1 MGHWH
6 VFRHIRL
13 RVLLLPVL
21 VIAAALLFAAVK
33 IWIPGLP
40 FFPTKTIAATPADME
55 MPYGEV
61 RIPTSDGEVLSA
73 WFIPGAPGRGP
84 GAGLTLLFFHGNSG
98 NISSYLR
105 AAAIFHQLGL
115 DVLMPDYRGF
125 GNSTGLPSV
134 EGTQL
139 DAMAAW
145 EWLRLHKGLAPD
157 RLVIFGRSLGGG
169 PASYL
174 AARIEP
180 RALILESTF
189 TSLHDVAKG
198 MFPEF
203 LVSLLLRRDY
213 DVRARLSGLRL
224 PLLVAHSPDDET
236 IPYGLGRE
244 LYESYAGPKNFLAL
258 RGSHNTGYRA
268 DREIYIRGLA
278 SFLES
283 LGAVSE

>member
-1 MGHWH
+1 M
-6 VFRHIRL
+6 FTFII
-13 RVLLLPVL
+13 VLLAATA
-21 VIAAALLFAAVK
+21 VITLLIIGLRGFVGAM
-33 IWIPGLP
+33 IFHPG
-40 FFPTKTIAATPADME
+40 KSIAATPAE
-55 MPYGEV
+55 VGLPYEEA
-61 RIPTSDGEVLSA
+61 RIPTDDGESLGA
-73 WFIPGAPGRGP
+73 WFIPGPGGQRP
-84 GAGLTLLFFHGNSG
+84 GSGLTLLFFHGNAG
-98 NISSYLR
+98 NISHRLDSV
-105 AAAIFHQLGL
+105 AVFHQLGL
-115 DVLMPDYRGF
+115 DVLIVDYRGY
-125 GNSTGLPSV
+125 GQSTGKPSV
-134 EGTQL
+134 DGTLL
-139 DAMAAW
+139 DADAAW

-189 TSLHDVAKG
+189 TSLHDVARG

-203 LVSLLLRRDY
+203 LVNLLLRRDY
-213 DVRARLSGLRL
+213 DVRGCLSGLRL

>member
-1 MGHWH
+1 M
-6 VFRHIRL
+6 FTFII
-13 RVLLLPVL
+13 VLLAATA
-21 VIAAALLFAAVK
+21 VITLLIIGLRGFVGAM
-33 IWIPGLP
+33 IFHPG
-40 FFPTKTIAATPADME
+40 KSIAATPAE
-55 MPYGEV
+55 VGLPYEEA
-61 RIPTSDGEVLSA
+61 RIPTDDGESLGA
-73 WFIPGAPGRGP
+73 WFIPGPGGQRP
-84 GAGLTLLFFHGNSG
+84 GSGLTLLFFHGNAG
-98 NISSYLR
+98 NISHRLDSV
-105 AAAIFHQLGL
+105 AVFHQLGL
-115 DVLMPDYRGF
+115 DVLIVDYRGY
-125 GNSTGLPSV
+125 GQSTGKPSV
-134 EGTQL
+134 DGTLL
-139 DAMAAW
+139 DADAAW